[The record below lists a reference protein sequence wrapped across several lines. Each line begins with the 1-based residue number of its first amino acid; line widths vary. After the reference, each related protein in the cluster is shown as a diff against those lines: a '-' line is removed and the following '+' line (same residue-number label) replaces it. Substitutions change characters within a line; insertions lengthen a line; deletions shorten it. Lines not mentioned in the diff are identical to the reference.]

1 MDITS
6 QISKAHLDHVTGGGT
21 PTSAPAAT
29 PTSIS
34 PGNCGLGGV
43 LHTLDSSIHALNN
56 SNNSG
61 PFGNATTMMMFGMAL
76 AASRRPD
83 VVVYNNGPGWG
94 WHRHCW

>member
-1 MDITS
+1 MTH
-6 QISKAHLDHVTGGGT
+6 QISKAHLDHVTGGG
-21 PTSAPAAT
+21 APVGST
-29 PTSIS
+29 PTSIG

-43 LHTLDSSIHALNN
+43 LHTLDHSLSALNN
-56 SNNSG
+56 NNNSG
-61 PFGNATTMMMFGMAL
+61 FGNATTMMMFGMAI